1 MFVGFDSLI
10 AATVLFVAT
19 HFLLSG
25 DPVRAALVERLGPRL
40 FRGLYAAVAVAAFAW
55 MVVAYA
61 DAPIVPLWPRAPA
74 LDWVPVLVMP
84 VALTLVVAGAT
95 TPSPTTPVPLRAGG
109 QAPTDPVPVGGILTV
124 TRHPVLWAIA
134 LWAASHLIATGD
146 VASLIMIGGL
156 LALALGGMW
165 HIDRRRE
172 TELGSAWGPVLLTTS
187 AVPFA
192 AVLSGRTRLD
202 WSGIGWWRPA
212 LGLAL
217 YAALLAAHEWAL
229 GVSALPG

>member
-1 MFVGFDSLI
+1 MLLGFDSLI

-25 DPVRAALVERLGPRL
+25 DPVRTALVEHLGPRL
-40 FRGLYAAVAVAAFAW
+40 FRGLYAAIAVASLAW
-55 MVVAYA
+55 MVVAYG
-61 DAPIVPLWPRAPA
+61 DAPIVPVWPRVAA

-95 TPSPTTPVPLRAGG
+95 TASPTTTLPLQSGG
-109 QAPTDPVPVGGILTV
+109 QADTGTAKLGGILTI

-134 LWAASHLIATGD
+134 LWAASHLAATGD
-146 VASLIMIGGL
+146 VASLIMVGGL
-156 LALALGGMW
+156 LALALGGMR

-172 TELGSAWGPVLLTTS
+172 TEMGSAWGPVLLTTS
-187 AVPFA
+187 TVPFA
-192 AVLSGRTRLD
+192 AALSGRTKVD
-202 WSGIGWWRPA
+202 WAGIGWWRPA

-217 YAALLAAHEWAL
+217 YVALLAAHEWAL